1 MVSTESFSNVTSVIR
16 KWISKA
22 QMELADMYV
31 NGHGILKNN
40 DEAIYW
46 ACKAAQSGEIRA
58 LKFRIR
64 LALKTTSDNY
74 QPQQCSQ
81 VMKSRFD
88 WGQHS
93 AAKHFKNLH

>member
-1 MVSTESFSNVTSVIR
+1 
-16 KWISKA
+16 
-22 QMELADMYV
+22 MYV
-31 NGHGILKNN
+31 NGHGMLKNN

-46 ACKAAQSGEIRA
+46 ACKAAQSGELRA

-81 VMKSRFD
+81 VIKSRFRLRD
-88 WGQHS
+88 SIVRQ
-93 AAKHFKNLH
+93 NLSRKLH